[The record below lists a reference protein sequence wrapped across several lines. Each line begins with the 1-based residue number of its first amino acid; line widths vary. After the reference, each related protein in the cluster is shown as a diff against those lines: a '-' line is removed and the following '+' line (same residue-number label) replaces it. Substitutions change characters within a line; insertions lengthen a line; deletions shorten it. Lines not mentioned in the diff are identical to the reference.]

1 MALIKKLLVAG
12 VYALACTGAMAQDIT
27 GAGATFPAPIYAKW
41 AEAYKAATGAQL
53 NYQAIGSGGGVKQIT
68 AKTVDFGASDDPMSG
83 DDLTKNGLAQF
94 PAVIGGVVVAFNLPG
109 VDANKITLDGAVTAD
124 IFRGAIKSW
133 DDAAIAKLNPGLKL
147 PATAITVV
155 YRSDSSGTTA
165 VFTDYLAGVSAPFK
179 ASPGEGK
186 TVNWPVGVGGR
197 GNAGVAANVSKIAGA
212 IGYVEFAYAKQNK
225 DKTTLANAGIGA
237 ASHLCGLLFQ
247 QAIETDLTTVPYKG
261 TAPAITDLIG
271 GQVDILCDQTTNT
284 TEQIKAGKV
293 KALALTAP
301 KRLESLKD
309 LPTSAEAGLPG
320 FELSIWHGMYA
331 PKNTPKPVLDKL
343 VAALQVALKDP
354 ALNKRFA
361 DLGATTVT
369 ADRQTPDALGK
380 HLKAEIDKW
389 APIIKKAGVYAD

>member
-1 MALIKKLLVAG
+1 MNPSKLIGGLALALFASAAAAQYPTKPVVIVVPFAAGGPTDTVARSVGQAMEKTLGTNVIVENKPGAGGTIGVADVARAPADGYRILVHHIGMATAPSLYRKLPFDPLKDLDYVGLINDVPMTLLVRTTLP
-12 VYALACTGAMAQDIT
+12 V
-27 GAGATFPAPIYAKW
+27 
-41 AEAYKAATGAQL
+41 
-53 NYQAIGSGGGVKQIT
+53 NNVKE
-68 AKTVDFGASDDPMSG
+68 
-83 DDLTKNGLAQF
+83 LT
-94 PAVIGGVVVAFNLPG
+94 
-109 VDANKITLDGAVTAD
+109 
-124 IFRGAIKSW
+124 
-133 DDAAIAKLNPGLKL
+133 
-147 PATAITVV
+147 
-155 YRSDSSGTTA
+155 
-165 VFTDYLAGVSAPFK
+165 
-179 ASPGEGK
+179 
-186 TVNWPVGVGGR
+186 
-197 GNAGVAANVSKIAGA
+197 
-212 IGYVEFAYAKQNK
+212 AYAKQNK

-301 KRLESLKD
+301 KRLDSLKD